1 MRGGYVPAD
10 MSAAEPASTNSASPR
25 RALRQPGPGLVPV
38 DTPEARVVVI
48 GQPADLHRAIA
59 HPAVESGRFSII
71 GAFAVDVHS
80 GLADTKRHIIEQH
93 FDSLDADAIFL
104 AGPVG
109 PSVATWATDVAWGHG
124 VPLWAVMPTEV
135 ASHAYPQVVW
145 TGREPLVQLAGR
157 PHSPLALSAKRV
169 IDLLGGLVGAA
180 ITAPVIA
187 LLSVLI
193 VLESRGAPLFRH
205 VRVTRDGRRFGCL
218 KLRTMYADAEERL
231 ESDAAL
237 YESYLSNNYKIP
249 EELDPRITRL
259 GRVLRRASL
268 DELPQFW
275 NVLVGDM
282 SLVGPRP
289 VVPPELEHYHGA
301 RRRLLLSM
309 RPGLTGAWA
318 VSGRHGV
325 GYPERA
331 EIELSYVRSWS
342 LRTDLVVLLKT
353 FRAVLSY

>member
-1 MRGGYVPAD
+1 M
-10 MSAAEPASTNSASPR
+10 
-25 RALRQPGPGLVPV
+25 
-38 DTPEARVVVI
+38 VVI
-48 GQPADLHRAIA
+48 GQPGDLHRAIA
-59 HPAVESGRFSII
+59 HPAVESGRFSIVS
-71 GAFAVDVHS
+71 AFAVDVHS
-80 GLADTKRHIIEQH
+80 GLPDTKRHIIEQH

-109 PSVATWATDVAWGHG
+109 PSVASWATDVAWAHG

-135 ASHAYPQVVW
+135 ASHAHPRVVW

-157 PHSPLALSAKRV
+157 PRSPLALSTKRAL
-169 IDLLGGLVGAA
+169 DFLGGLVGVV
-180 ITAPVIA
+180 ITAPIIA
-187 LLSVLI
+187 VLSVI
-193 VLESRGAPLFRH
+193 IAVESQGAPLFRH

-218 KLRTMYADAEERL
+218 KLRTMYANAEEHL
-231 ESDAAL
+231 QADAAL
-237 YESYLSNNYKIP
+237 YDAYLLNNYKIP
-249 EELDPRITRL
+249 EDHDPRITQL
-259 GRVLRRASL
+259 GRFLRRTSL
-268 DELPQFW
+268 DELPQLW

-301 RRRLLLSM
+301 RRRLLLSV

-331 EIELSYVRSWS
+331 EIELSYVRNWS
-342 LRTDLVVLLKT
+342 LRADLTVLLKT